1 MKIIRKFVHDTKKI
15 SKYELDLNTAIH
27 SKVRKIAK
35 KLKDKKISFEL
46 ISKVTELPI
55 KEIEKL

>member
-1 MKIIRKFVHDTKKI
+1 MHDTKKI

-35 KLKDKKISFEL
+35 KLKEKNISFEL

>member
-1 MKIIRKFVHDTKKI
+1 MKIIRKFENDSKKI

-35 KLKDKKISFEL
+35 KLKEKNISFEL
-46 ISKVTELPI
+46 ISKVTELSI